1 MEQKNWSVVRHT
13 IGYDR
18 LETPEELA
26 LLRSIYSD
34 LRLYI
39 NFFQPVLKLVGKER
53 IDGKTVR
60 TYDQAKTPYRRVKA
74 MDSLPIEV
82 NARLS
87 AQSVQL
93 NPVLL
98 RANIDE
104 KVGRLWKIV
113 R

>member
-1 MEQKNWSVVRHT
+1 LKVYAIFRR
-13 IGYDR
+13 I
-18 LETPEELA
+18 A
-26 LLRSIYSD
+26 SD
-34 LRLYI
+34 CTT
-39 NFFQPVLKLVGKER
+39 VTLVGKER
-53 IDGKTVR
+53 IDVKTVR

-87 AQSVQL
+87 AQYVQL